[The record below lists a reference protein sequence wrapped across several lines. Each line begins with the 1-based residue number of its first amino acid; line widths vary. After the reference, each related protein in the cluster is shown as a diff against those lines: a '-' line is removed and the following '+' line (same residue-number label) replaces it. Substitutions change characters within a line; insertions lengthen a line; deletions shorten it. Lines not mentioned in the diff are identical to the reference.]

1 MENKLIKSFELMG
14 DARNNDLQKDIRI
27 EYRVLGDVM
36 EHFPK
41 NSKHQAYLYMEKR
54 QKELLNELLY
64 GTK

>member
-14 DARNNDLQKDIRI
+14 DARNNDLQKEIRI
-27 EYRVLGDVM
+27 EYRVLGEVM

-41 NSKHQAYLYMEKR
+41 NSKHKAYLYMENR
-54 QKELLNELLY
+54 QKELLKELLY

>member
-1 MENKLIKSFELMG
+1 MENKLIESFQLMG
-14 DARNNDLQKDIRI
+14 NARNNDIQKDIRI
-27 EYRVLGDVM
+27 EYRVLGEVM

-54 QKELLNELLY
+54 QQELLKELIY